1 MNLSEL
7 VVVCD
12 GYKILD
18 FISDIGGMQGMLIS
32 AFSLLLMIWNYNNL
46 DNFLLS
52 RLYRLGKTEDA
63 SASLAFVPEKL
74 SNPGDY
80 ICKQLPRKL

>member
-1 MNLSEL
+1 MNLSER
-7 VVVCD
+7 VVARD

-32 AFSLLLMIWNYNNL
+32 AFAIPLMILNYNNL

-63 SASLAFVPEKL
+63 SASEAFVP
-74 SNPGDY
+74 
-80 ICKQLPRKL
+80 R